1 MKRKKENVRRLQPV
15 PGWRSL
21 PWWRKA
27 RLCCGQPTFAYSLLF
42 ALVGGGFLLAAPL
55 LDPDLA
61 VVGLILVSVAVFM
74 FATFWLLAYRAFA
87 RHRGEDE
94 AQHSRR

>member
-1 MKRKKENVRRLQPV
+1 MKRKEHVRRLRPV

-27 RLCCGQPTFAYSLLF
+27 RLCCGQPTFAYSLVF
-42 ALVGGGFLLAAPL
+42 ALVGGGFLVAAPL

-61 VVGLILVSVAVFM
+61 VVGLILLAAAVFM
-74 FATFWLLAYRAFA
+74 LVTFWILAYRAFA
-87 RHRGEDE
+87 RHRPRDDGP
-94 AQHSRR
+94 